1 MPICSAI
8 GGETVMPLEFSFG
21 QVEAVLAK
29 LNRIADHKRVAFM
42 SRLKHLQKNGCP
54 RRDRPGRGKA
64 GTYSF
69 SQLMQTAIAVDL
81 LQSGLPP
88 ALAAQIVA
96 GNFMAI
102 RPTIYIATFTAAEV
116 SEINEARVRDGLDE
130 RDAPEEWLWMIS
142 PEALRDM
149 TEDGLGEFD
158 HYEAIV
164 PVPLVDARR
173 QLETGVTVGVFGEG
187 WRTLVIH
194 GSNLTQAVMTAV
206 AYHFRF
212 ASWEAMRND
221 LKEEMDED
229 ERRFTEVMRE
239 IEAGGPLLTEERR
252 AEFKRKFGDLRETD
266 YSTNPPTPPGL
277 IVERAKEIILRT
289 DRKVLAAIAA
299 EEGATIEIDGPT
311 MKQLLFLRLLEM
323 NDGIA
328 EFTHLGAV
336 VNTFLR
342 DPKLAQAKIGIDTSD
357 PALGRGDY

>member
-1 MPICSAI
+1 
-8 GGETVMPLEFSFG
+8 
-21 QVEAVLAK
+21 
-29 LNRIADHKRVAFM
+29 
-42 SRLKHLQKNGCP
+42 
-54 RRDRPGRGKA
+54 
-64 GTYSF
+64 
-69 SQLMQTAIAVDL
+69 
-81 LQSGLPP
+81 
-88 ALAAQIVA
+88 
-96 GNFMAI
+96 
-102 RPTIYIATFTAAEV
+102 
-116 SEINEARVRDGLDE
+116 
-130 RDAPEEWLWMIS
+130 
-142 PEALRDM
+142 
-149 TEDGLGEFD
+149 
-158 HYEAIV
+158 
-164 PVPLVDARR
+164 
-173 QLETGVTVGVFGEG
+173 
-187 WRTLVIH
+187 
-194 GSNLTQAVMTAV
+194 
-206 AYHFRF
+206 
-212 ASWEAMRND
+212 
-221 LKEEMDED
+221 MDED